1 MLVLAPQVLQMPRV
15 LVPQVR
21 GPQVRLVPPVL
32 LLPQALLVLRLLRVL
47 LVLQK
52 LLVLLA

>member
-15 LVPQVR
+15 LVAQVR

-32 LLPQALLVLRLLRVL
+32 LLPQALLVLRVL